1 MNITEA
7 REALDRLI
15 RKSRIHFYKPIQVAE
30 ILYHDRVFHDVD
42 LSSIE
47 TYRNRSKKWRDE
59 ISTELLGR
67 VCTSSSR
74 FQDNLFDQNA
84 IHPEVLQVLGRVN
97 RETGGSCESPCGNFC

>member
-15 RKSRIHFYKPIQVAE
+15 RKSRVHFYKPIQIAE

-42 LSSIE
+42 LSLLE
-47 TYRNRSKKWRDE
+47 TYRTQSKKWRDE

-74 FQDNLFDQNA
+74 FQDSLFDANA
-84 IHPEVLQVLGRVN
+84 IPP
-97 RETGGSCESPCGNFC
+97 GSLERSRKNQP